1 MGKDERKA
9 ACAPKS
15 YFDEIKFCRSYDA
28 LTSGL
33 FDISKYDGRTIE
45 H

>member
-1 MGKDERKA
+1 MNVRQLVR
-9 ACAPKS
+9 PS

>member
-1 MGKDERKA
+1 MNVRQLVR
-9 ACAPKS
+9 PS

-33 FDISKYDGRTIE
+33 IVRHSKYDGRAIE